1 MERTMSDA
9 TGGVT
14 LNDKTRAQR
23 FGLQIPLRY
32 RIDSGAGWHRGT
44 TRNISRSGMLFH
56 GEDWAA
62 PRTHLE
68 LTLLLPRQV
77 GVERAAEVICRGMV
91 TRSERRGIEEGGP
104 LMAIQISHYRLV
116 RPKNRRRLDN
126 NHH

>member
-1 MERTMSDA
+1 MSDA

-23 FGLQIPLRY
+23 FGLQIPVRY
-32 RIDSGAGWHRGT
+32 RTDSDAGWRRGT

-62 PRTHLE
+62 PKTHLE
-68 LTLLLPRQV
+68 LTLLLPRHL
-77 GVERAAEVICRGMV
+77 GAERAAEVICRGMV
-91 TRSERRGIEEGGP
+91 TRSERRGIEEGGH

-116 RPKNRRRLDN
+116 RSKNGRRLEDN
-126 NHH
+126 DHR